1 MPADRTDVTRR
12 RVLAFW
18 LLLAVAWFATGAI
31 RPLLEPDEGRYAEIP
46 REMWLSGDWV
56 TPHLNGVVYFEKP
69 PLQYWATAVAY
80 TLFGLHEWTARL
92 WSLALSL
99 LAMPLV
105 YAFTSRLHDSRE
117 TGLAATIVLAASPY
131 YVLVGQLNTL
141 DGAFTTL
148 LLAAVFALV
157 LGQREPDAARRRPL
171 LLGAW
176 VALALAVLSKGIV
189 APLLAGGT
197 LAAYSL
203 VTRDFSP
210 WRRLHW
216 LPGLAV
222 FAVIVV
228 PWFWLVSARN
238 PDFFYFFF
246 VHEHFTRF
254 LTTVHDRVEPWW
266 YFGPI
271 FLVALSPWLRAI
283 PGAVRAGRAT
293 ADAATDFRPAL
304 FLGLWLTVVIVFFSL
319 SGSKLANYILPCMPA
334 AAVLLG
340 PQLLREPR
348 HVTTA
353 AATTAILVSLT
364 AAGLCIAASRHAAD
378 GEFPIEL
385 AIWAGVG
392 VAVAVAGWFWSRH
405 PAERASDPV
414 GWAPVAI
421 GAVLA
426 WQSLLSGY
434 TALPPLRTTK
444 ALVAQVRHL
453 VGPATRVYSVGYY
466 WQTAPVYLGRTVQMA
481 AYRGE
486 LGFGLDRAA
495 VGEIPTL
502 EAFAAAWQRDTD
514 AIAFMTLS
522 AQAKLAERGLP
533 GRIVASGGRSIV
545 MVRQ

>member
-12 RVLAFW
+12 RILAFW
-18 LLLAVAWFATGAI
+18 LLLAAAWLATGAI

-69 PLQYWATAVAY
+69 PLQYWGTAVAY

-92 WSLALSL
+92 WSLVLSL
-99 LAMPLV
+99 LALPLV
-105 YAFTSRLHDSRE
+105 HAVASRLHGSRE
-117 TGLAATIVLAASPY
+117 AGIAAAIALAVSPY
-131 YVLVGQLNTL
+131 YILAGQINTL
-141 DGAFTTL
+141 DGAFSTL

-157 LGQREPDAARRRPL
+157 LGQRESDAAGRRPL
-171 LLGAW
+171 LLAAW
-176 VALALAVLSKGIV
+176 AALGLAVLSKGIV
-189 APLLAGGT
+189 APLLAGST
-197 LAAYSL
+197 LVGYSL

-210 WRRLHW
+210 WRRMHW

-222 FAVIVV
+222 FAVVVV

-238 PDFFYFFF
+238 PDFLYFFF

-271 FLVALSPWLRAI
+271 FLVALSPWLRAV

-293 ADAATDFRPAL
+293 GDAATGFRPAL
-304 FLGLWLTVVIVFFSL
+304 FLGLWLAVVIVFFSL
-319 SGSKLANYILPCMPA
+319 SGSKLTNYILPCMPA

-353 AATTAILVSLT
+353 AATTAILILLA
-364 AAGLCIAASRHAAD
+364 AAGMCIAASRRAAD
-378 GEFPIEL
+378 GEFPVEL
-385 AIWAGVG
+385 AIWAGVS
-392 VAVAVAGWFWSRH
+392 VALAVAAWFWSRH
-405 PAERASDPV
+405 PAEEAPDPV
-414 GWAPVAI
+414 GWAPVAV

-426 WQSLLSGY
+426 WQSLLMSY
-434 TALPPLRTTK
+434 TALPPVRTAK

-466 WQTAPVYLGRTVQMA
+466 WQTVPFYLGRTVQIA

-486 LGFGLDRAA
+486 LAFGLERAA
-495 VGEIPTL
+495 VGQIPTL

-514 AIAFMTLS
+514 AIAFMS
-522 AQAKLAERGLP
+522 PGVQAELAARGLP
-533 GRIVASGGRSIV
+533 GKIAASGGRSLV

>member
-1 MPADRTDVTRR
+1 VPADRTDVKRS

-31 RPLLEPDEGRYAEIP
+31 RPLLEPDEGRYSEIP

-56 TPHLNGVVYFEKP
+56 TPHLNGVVYIEKP
-69 PLQYWATAVAY
+69 PLQYWATAAAY

-92 WSLALSL
+92 WSLLLSL
-99 LAMPLV
+99 LALPLV
-105 YAFTSRLHDSRE
+105 HAVASRLHGSRE
-117 TGLAATIVLAASPY
+117 AGFAAAIVLAVSPY
-131 YVLVGQLNTL
+131 YVVVGQLNTL
-141 DGAFTTL
+141 DGAFSTM

-171 LLGAW
+171 LLAAW

-203 VTRDFSP
+203 FTRDFSP
-210 WRRLHW
+210 WRRMHW

-238 PDFFYFFF
+238 PDFLFFFF
-246 VHEHFTRF
+246 VHEHFMRF

-271 FLVALSPWLRAI
+271 ALLALLPWLWAI
-283 PGAVRAGRAT
+283 PGTMRALRVT
-293 ADAATDFRPAL
+293 DAAATGFRPGL
-304 FLGLWLTVVIVFFSL
+304 FLGLWFVLVVVFFSL
-319 SGSKLANYILPCMPA
+319 SGSKLATYVLPCMPA

-340 PQLLREPR
+340 PQLLRRPR
-348 HVTTA
+348 NIRTA
-353 AATTAILVSLT
+353 AATTAVLILLT
-364 AAGLCIAASRHAAD
+364 AAGLYIAALRRDSDDASLMEMAA
-378 GEFPIEL
+378 
-385 AIWAGVG
+385 WAGVG
-392 VAVAVAGWFWSRH
+392 VAVAVAAWFWSRRL
-405 PAERASDPV
+405 AEDAPDPV
-414 GWAPVAI
+414 SWAPVAI

-426 WQSLLSGY
+426 WQFLLSSAA
-434 TALPPLRTTK
+434 ALPPVRTTK
-444 ALVAQVRHL
+444 TLVAEIRHL
-453 VGPATRVYSVGYY
+453 VGPETRVYSVGSY
-466 WQTAPVYLGRTVQMA
+466 WQTIPVYLGRTVQLA

-486 LGFGLDRAA
+486 LAFGLDHDA

-514 AIAFMTLS
+514 AIAFMTPG

-533 GRIVASGGRSIV
+533 GRIVAFGDRSIV

>member
-1 MPADRTDVTRR
+1 MPADRTDVKRS

-56 TPHLNGVVYFEKP
+56 TPHLNGVVYIEKP
-69 PLQYWATAVAY
+69 PLQYWATAAAY

-92 WSLALSL
+92 WSLVLSL

-105 YAFTSRLHDSRE
+105 HAFTSRLYNSRE
-117 TGLAATIVLAASPY
+117 TGLAAAIALAASPY

-210 WRRLHW
+210 WRRMHW

-238 PDFFYFFF
+238 PDFLYFFF
-246 VHEHFTRF
+246 VHEHFMRF

-266 YFGPI
+266 YFAPI
-271 FLVALSPWLRAI
+271 ALLALSPWLWAI
-283 PGAVRAGRAT
+283 PGTIRALRAT
-293 ADAATDFRPAL
+293 DAAATGFRPEL
-304 FLGLWLTVVIVFFSL
+304 FLGLWFVVVVVFFSL
-319 SGSKLANYILPCMPA
+319 SGSKLATYILPCMPA

-340 PQLLREPR
+340 PQLLRKPR
-348 HVTTA
+348 NFRTA
-353 AATTAILVSLT
+353 AATTAVLILLT
-364 AAGLCIAASRHAAD
+364 ATGLCVAALRRDSD
-378 GEFPIEL
+378 GTLLMEL
-385 AIWAGVG
+385 TTWAGVG
-392 VAVAVAGWFWSRH
+392 VAVAVAAWFWSRR
-405 PAERASDPV
+405 PPKEATDPV
-414 GWAPVAI
+414 SWAPVAI

-426 WQSLLSGY
+426 WQSLLLSA
-434 TALPPLRTTK
+434 TALPPVRTTK
-444 ALVAQVRHL
+444 TLVAEVRHL

-466 WQTAPVYLGRTVQMA
+466 WQTVPVYLGRTVQLA

-502 EAFAAAWQRDTD
+502 EAFAAAWQRDTN
-514 AIAFMTLS
+514 AVAFMSLD
-522 AQAKLAERGLP
+522 AQAKLAARGLP